1 VREAIVPDLDE
12 ANKKAVDF
20 LESIESELGDP
31 PEITSQGGG
40 QFEDILTR
48 AGEDMLFGNLTPEE
62 AAQRVLDDL
71 TSALG

>member
-1 VREAIVPDLDE
+1 

-20 LESIESELGDP
+20 LESIESELGDA
-31 PEITSQGGG
+31 PEITPQGGG

-48 AGEDMLFGNLTPEE
+48 AGEDMLFGKLTPEE